1 MEKEYLMTDKNLQII
16 DMRNTLHFWAMNDN
30 NFPMSNLSASY
41 SATVYYQYEANW
53 EFQTSGKS
61 LKLWEGKKNQLINFN
76 DVPEF
81 KINNK
86 SNKKRENVYAIKVVI
101 TQTLTDEKTKLKAT
115 NDFDIRIRRNKG
127 AIIMEKYNPESNKF
141 ELVQTEIFTNYK
153 GEGEC
158 YHKIENLKTDAY
170 DKRSY
175 VVETH
180 DFQDNDFKLIQSIYV
195 DESSISDL
203 FSHHI
208 GKTILFILAAIALGL
223 TWYLI
228 PALALAMQ
236 ISLAVCFVLFVAL
249 SIIDEKKNFLPS
261 PKKIFCGLIL
271 SEKDDDPEKKRE
283 EKDKEEPEKKLDEED
298 KESEISD

>member
-1 MEKEYLMTDKNLQII
+1 MENEYLMTNKGLQII
-16 DMRNTLHFWAMNDN
+16 DMRNTLNFWRMAESNS
-30 NFPMSNLSASY
+30 PMSNPSASY
-41 SATVYYQYEANW
+41 SATVYYQYEANGK
-53 EFQTSGKS
+53 FQTSGES
-61 LKLWEGKKNQLINFN
+61 LKLWEGKENQRINFD

-81 KINNK
+81 NINNK
-86 SNKKRENVYAIKVVI
+86 RNKKSENVYAIKVLI
-101 TQTLTDEKTKLKAT
+101 KRTLTDEETKQKTT
-115 NDFDIRIRRNKG
+115 NQFDIIIRRNKG

-141 ELVQTEIFTNYK
+141 ELVQTEIFTNYA
-153 GEGEC
+153 GEGAR

-170 DKRSY
+170 GKRSY

-180 DFQDNDFKLIQSIYV
+180 DYRYNDFKLIQSIYV

-236 ISLAVCFVLFVAL
+236 ISLAVCFVLFIA
-249 SIIDEKKNFLPS
+249 FL
-261 PKKIFCGLIL
+261 
-271 SEKDDDPEKKRE
+271 
-283 EKDKEEPEKKLDEED
+283 
-298 KESEISD
+298 